1 VKPIIHFND
10 GSPIALCSRC
20 FIMTCYVAYEGDDK
34 TARVISSKFDYDGN
48 LCTSTPKGEAPPMY
62 CDKCKNLLSYTL
74 NE

>member
-1 VKPIIHFND
+1 
-10 GSPIALCSRC
+10 
-20 FIMTCYVAYEGDDK
+20 MTCYVAYEGDDK